1 MITIKTDKEIEI
13 MAESGRILAEIM
25 EELKKAVKPGIQTKD
40 LDKLA
45 RELVSKFKV
54 KPGFLD
60 YGGYPAVLCTSVN
73 EVIVHQIPSAYT
85 LKEGDLL
92 TLDMGVIYQD
102 YYSDMAATVAVGE
115 VSREARFL
123 MKAVRKSLN
132 IAIKKVRPGNTL
144 GDIGNTVER
153 YLTKRGLNVV
163 KELCGHG
170 IGKELHE
177 APEVLNFGKRHKGLK
192 LEKGMVICIEPMAAI
207 GNAKIKKSPDG
218 FGFETVDG
226 SLSSHSEHMIA
237 VLDNGARV
245 LTKTQ

>member
-1 MITIKTDKEIEI
+1 MISIKTNKEIEL

-25 EELKKAVKPGIQTKD
+25 QELKKAVKPGIQTRD

-54 KPGFLD
+54 EPGFLD

-85 LKEGDLL
+85 LEEGDIL
-92 TLDMGVIYQD
+92 TLDMGVIHQG
-102 YYSDMAATVAVGE
+102 YYSDMAVTVPVGE
-115 VSREARFL
+115 VSREASFL
-123 MKAVRKSLN
+123 IRAVKKSLS
-132 IAIKKVRPGNTL
+132 IAIKKAKPGNTL
-144 GDIGNTVER
+144 GDIGNNIER

-177 APEVLNFGKRHKGLK
+177 PPEVLNFGKRHKGLE
-192 LEKGMVICIEPMAAI
+192 LQKGMVICIEPMAAI
-207 GNAKIKKSPDG
+207 GRAKIKKSADG
-218 FGFETVDG
+218 FGYETIDG

-245 LTKTQ
+245 LTKL